1 MNLNSPPPPLG
12 EFWKNWG
19 ESLNNWLITSK
30 DKLSNWISG
39 DSAYQDGLIMW
50 RRSDDKVIVSYDG
63 AWHPLSEGGGTNQ
76 GSYAMFYDTTNQTA
90 TSVDTAYAI
99 TWDSTAYSNNISI
112 DGTDSSKLNFAK
124 SGTYHIVFSATI
136 HSENASSKNIYFFP
150 RIDGVDIDGSTMM
163 HTLDNNNNR
172 KVVTRAGLFTITAGS
187 YLQAMWS
194 TSDTDLDLH
203 PLTGLSFAPD
213 IPSATITIMEVTTS

>member
-1 MNLNSPPPPLG
+1 MSSFNPPPPLG
-12 EFWKNWG
+12 ERWKVWG
-19 ESLNNWLITSK
+19 ESINKWLIATR
-30 DKLSNWISG
+30 DKITNYKSG
-39 DSAYQDGLIMW
+39 DSAYQDGLMMW
-50 RRSDDKVIVSYDG
+50 RRSDNKVIVSYDG
-63 AWHPLSEGGGTNQ
+63 VWHPLNEGGGTNQ
-76 GSYAMFYDTTNQTA
+76 GSYGMFYDTTNQTA
-90 TSVDTAYAI
+90 SAVDTAYGI
-99 TWDSTAYSNNISI
+99 SWNNTAYSNNISI
-112 DGTDSSKLNFAK
+112 DGTDATKLNFSK

-187 YLQAMWS
+187 YLQAMWA

-203 PLTGLSFAPD
+203 GVTGLSFAPD

>member
-150 RIDGVDIDGSTMM
+150 RIDGVDIDGSTMS

-187 YLQAMWS
+187 YIQEMWA

-203 PLTGLSFAPD
+203 GETGLSFAPD
-213 IPSATITIMEVTTS
+213 IPSATITIMEVTT

>member
-150 RIDGVDIDGSTMM
+150 RIDGVDIDGSTIM

-172 KVVTRAGLFTITAGS
+172 KVVTRAGIFTITSGS

>member
-1 MNLNSPPPPLG
+1 MSTATPPPPLG
-12 EFWKNWG
+12 ERWKTWG
-19 ESLNNWLITSK
+19 ESLNKWLAQTR
-30 DKLSNWISG
+30 DKLSNFTSG
-39 DSAYQDGLIMW
+39 DSAYQDGVLMW

-90 TSVDTAYAI
+90 AAVDTAYAI

-112 DGTDSSKLNFAK
+112 DGTDASKLNFAK

-136 HSENASSKNIYFFP
+136 HSENASAKHIYFFP
-150 RIDGVDIDGSTMM
+150 RIDGVNIDGSTMM
-163 HTLDNNNNR
+163 HSLDTNNNR
-172 KVVTRAGLFTITAGS
+172 KVVTRGGMFQITAGS
-187 YLQAMWS
+187 FLQAMWS
-194 TSDTDLDLH
+194 TDDTDLDLH
-203 PLTGLSFAPD
+203 GVSGLSFAPD

>member
-172 KVVTRAGLFTITAGS
+172 KVVTRGGMFQITSGS

-194 TSDTDLDLH
+194 TSDTDLDIH

>member
-1 MNLNSPPPPLG
+1 MSSFNPPPPLG
-12 EFWKNWG
+12 ERWKVWG
-19 ESLNNWLITSK
+19 ESINKWLIATR
-30 DKLSNWISG
+30 DKITNYKSG
-39 DSAYQDGLIMW
+39 DSAYQDGLMMW
-50 RRSDDKVIVSYDG
+50 RRSDNKAIVSYDG

-90 TSVDTAYAI
+90 TSVDTAYGI
-99 TWDSTAYSNNISI
+99 SWNNTAYSNNISI
-112 DGTDSSKLNFAK
+112 DGTDATKLNFSK

-187 YLQAMWS
+187 YIQAMWA

-203 PLTGLSFAPD
+203 GETGLSFAPD

>member
-150 RIDGVDIDGSTMM
+150 RIDGVDIDGSTIM

>member
-172 KVVTRAGLFTITAGS
+172 KVVTRGGMFQITAGS
-187 YLQAMWS
+187 YIQAMWS

>member
-1 MNLNSPPPPLG
+1 MSSFNPPPPLG
-12 EFWKNWG
+12 ERWKVWG
-19 ESLNNWLITSK
+19 ESLNKWLTTTK
-30 DKLSNWISG
+30 DKLSNYKSG
-39 DSAYQDGLIMW
+39 DSAYQDGLMMW

-90 TSVDTAYAI
+90 AAVDTAYPI
-99 TWDSTAYSNNISI
+99 TWNSTAFSNNISI
-112 DGTDSSKLNFAK
+112 DGTDSSKLNFSK

-150 RIDGVDIDGSTMM
+150 RIDGVDIPGSTMM

-172 KVVTRAGLFTITAGS
+172 KVVTRGGMFQITSGS

-194 TSDTDLDLH
+194 TDDTDLDMH

-213 IPSATITIMEVTTS
+213 IPSVIITIMEVTTS

>member
-1 MNLNSPPPPLG
+1 MSSFNPPPPLG
-12 EFWKNWG
+12 ERWKVWG
-19 ESLNNWLITSK
+19 ESINKWLIATR
-30 DKLSNWISG
+30 DKITNYKSG
-39 DSAYQDGLIMW
+39 DSAYQDGLMMW
-50 RRSDDKVIVSYDG
+50 RRSDNKVIVSYDG
-63 AWHPLSEGGGTNQ
+63 VWHPLNEGGGTNQ
-76 GSYAMFYDTTNQTA
+76 GSYGMFYDTTNQTA
-90 TSVDTAYAI
+90 SAVDTAYGI
-99 TWDSTAYSNNISI
+99 SWNNTAYSNNISI
-112 DGTDSSKLNFAK
+112 DGTDATKLNFSK

-187 YLQAMWS
+187 YIQAMWA

-203 PLTGLSFAPD
+203 GETGLSFAPD
-213 IPSATITIMEVTTS
+213 IPSATITIMEVTT

>member
-172 KVVTRAGLFTITAGS
+172 KVVTRGGMFQITAGS
-187 YLQAMWS
+187 YIQAMWA

-203 PLTGLSFAPD
+203 GVTGLSFVPD